1 MNLVIF
7 ASDAKALSSLNGL
20 IHAANSMGIKL
31 FAMITQSTQLKHPV
45 YQQGDFQILS
55 NVERKSV
62 VKSDSL

>member
-45 YQQGDFQILS
+45 YQQGDFQYYLM
-55 NVERKSV
+55 
-62 VKSDSL
+62 